1 MNPPRTPLRAKLHA
15 HVRARP
21 RLVGA
26 IAVGTAAALLVAHA
40 QGPVTRALLGW
51 NVAVWLYVALDAWMM
66 LHADHAHLRR
76 VATAQ
81 AEGAGTVLA
90 IVIVACVVSLLG
102 TVAELTAAKLPG
114 GHHALPHLA
123 FALITV
129 TGAWLLLPTVFTL
142 TYASLYYRAAQGR
155 GLNFPGADDAF
166 RPDYSDFLYF
176 AFTIAVAAQTAD
188 VSVTTSP
195 MRRLVVLQSV
205 LSFAFNT
212 AILAF
217 TINLAAS
224 MF

>member
-1 MNPPRTPLRAKLHA
+1 MSPSNTPLHARFHA
-15 HVRARP
+15 HLRARP
-21 RLVGA
+21 RLAGA
-26 IAVGTAAALLVAHA
+26 IAVGTATALLAPGA
-40 QGPVTRALLGW
+40 YSPVTRALLGW
-51 NVAVWLYVALDAWMM
+51 NVAVWLYLALDAWMM
-66 LHADHAHLRR
+66 LHADHLRLRR

-102 TVAELTAAKLPG
+102 TVSELTAAKLPG

-123 FALITV
+123 FALTTV

-142 TYASLYYRAAQGR
+142 TYASLYYRAAQGT
-155 GLNFPGADDAF
+155 GLNFPGADDTF
-166 RPDYSDFLYF
+166 RPDYGDFLYF
-176 AFTIAVAAQTAD
+176 SFTIAVAAQTAD

-195 MRRLVVLQSV
+195 MRRLVLLQSV

-217 TINLAAS
+217 TLNIAAG